1 LADRRPP
8 GFNVDLGFYD
18 SPEVLSIPRK
28 HRAAAVGVWTLCGA
42 YAANKLTDG
51 LVSEEKLK
59 ELGCTPAIKTA
70 LMSTKPEPLWVS
82 SDAYPGAIQFTR
94 WTKWQRTCA
103 EVKGYREAE
112 AERKRKAREASRNAT
127 TSDEEEMSGRTSAG
141 QSADVRP
148 DDRNPR
154 GRAPARQTKTET
166 KTKTKDFGYLPES
179 ATQSTA
185 RDSIAATPAAEL
197 VRATIP
203 REINSATQTALRIQA
218 GILLKEHQPD
228 IVEEAL
234 REWASKTGVGP
245 GVLPSLAADVIKR
258 RNGHARAAPKG
269 QPHKLR
275 SVAELAQRE
284 RAREQAA
291 LPQPDQP
298 KGIA

>member
-127 TSDEEEMSGRTSAG
+127 TSDEEEMSGRT
-141 QSADVRP
+141 
-148 DDRNPR
+148 
-154 GRAPARQTKTET
+154 
-166 KTKTKDFGYLPES
+166 
-179 ATQSTA
+179 
-185 RDSIAATPAAEL
+185 IATPADARPPVRLRQRLRLRLKTL
-197 VRATIP
+197 VTYQSQLHKAPRATP
-203 REINSATQTALRIQA
+203 SPPHQQPNSSAQPFPAKSTPPPKPHCESKQGSCSRNTSPTSSKKHSANGLRKPASAQA
-218 GILLKEHQPD
+218 SYHRWPL
-228 IVEEAL
+228 
-234 REWASKTGVGP
+234 T
-245 GVLPSLAADVIKR
+245 
-258 RNGHARAAPKG
+258 
-269 QPHKLR
+269 
-275 SVAELAQRE
+275 
-284 RAREQAA
+284 
-291 LPQPDQP
+291 
-298 KGIA
+298 